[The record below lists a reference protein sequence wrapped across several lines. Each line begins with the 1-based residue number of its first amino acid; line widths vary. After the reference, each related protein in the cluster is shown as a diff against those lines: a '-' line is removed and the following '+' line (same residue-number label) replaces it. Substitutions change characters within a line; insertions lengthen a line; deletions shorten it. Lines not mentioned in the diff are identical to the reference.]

1 MFSGRIYGIRV
12 GSIDDNRDFVDG
24 MSYYL
29 KDVASLLVLIFFASQ
44 FCLIFKETNIG
55 LFIVASF
62 SELLNGMQLSGLSLV
77 VITFLVVAISSF
89 FVPMASTKWAMLS
102 PVIVPMFMQ
111 ASMTPEFAMAVFRA
125 ADSSVKGV
133 TPIFSYFV
141 ILIGFLHIYNKRK
154 NDVITITDAMSLMVP
169 YTIAFTVL
177 WFIIILAFY
186 IMGIPIGIERG
197 VMLN

>member
-1 MFSGRIYGIRV
+1 
-12 GSIDDNRDFVDG
+12 

-29 KDVASLLVLIFFASQ
+29 KDVASLLVLIFFESQ

-62 SELLNGMQLSGLSLV
+62 SELLNGMQLSGISLI
-77 VITFLVVAISSF
+77 VITFLVVSISTF
-89 FVPMASTKWAMLS
+89 FVPVASTKWAMLS

-111 ASMTPEFAMAVFRA
+111 SSITPEFAETIVRA
-125 ADSSVKGV
+125 ADSSMKGL

-154 NDVITITDAMSLMVP
+154 NDVITITDAMSLMIP
-169 YTIAFTVL
+169 YTIAF
-177 WFIIILAFY
+177 IILWVIILLGFY
-186 IMGIPIGIERG
+186 IIGIPIGFETG
-197 VMLN
+197 VML